1 MKQAEE
7 KSENS
12 APILIKKYANRRL
25 YHTQRS
31 EYVTLDDLAQM
42 TKDGVNYV
50 VQDAKSG
57 DDITRSVLT
66 QIIFDAEN
74 NGQMLLPTGFL
85 REIIRLYG
93 DSMQGM
99 VPSYLEM
106 SMQNF
111 LQNQEE
117 FRKNFEASSH
127 FMGWE
132 QVAKFNQD
140 WMQNSLKM
148 FENFGGLSP
157 MNKSHDEK
165 TLQSNELDEL
175 KSQLQTMQDKLNKLI
190 D

>member
-1 MKQAEE
+1 MK
-7 KSENS
+7 S
-12 APILIKKYANRRL
+12 ADKKADNPPILIKKYANRRL

-42 TKDGVNYV
+42 TKDGVDYV

-93 DSMQGM
+93 NSLQGM

-117 FRKNFEASSH
+117 FRKNFESSSN

-132 QVAKFNQD
+132 QITKFNQD
-140 WMQNSLKM
+140 WMQNSLKI
-148 FENFGGLSP
+148 FENFGGIANAP
-157 MNKSHDEK
+157 KSEDVDK
-165 TLQSNELDEL
+165 GTASELDEL

-190 D
+190 E